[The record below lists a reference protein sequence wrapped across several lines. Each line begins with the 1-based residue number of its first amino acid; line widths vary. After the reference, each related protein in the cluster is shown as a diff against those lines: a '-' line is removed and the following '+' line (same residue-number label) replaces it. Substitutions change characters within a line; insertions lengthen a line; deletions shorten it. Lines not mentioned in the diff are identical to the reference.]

1 MMDGMAAST
10 TLPQQKSEATAYAP
24 GRVVS
29 VDLLRGL
36 TVALMILVN
45 DPGDWSHLFRQLDH
59 AEWSGWTLTDLVF
72 PTFLFLMG
80 VAMVLSMDA
89 RAARGDGRWTRAGK
103 IVSRAAK
110 IFALDLIL
118 TFFPGMHWTR
128 LRFYGV
134 LTRIALCYLIAGLI
148 MLATK
153 RVRILAAIVAV
164 LLIGYW
170 VLLRWVP
177 VPGAGM
183 PVRDIPLLDPVRN
196 WTSWI
201 DRGVVAFTQHWLH
214 TGRLYKQVRDP
225 EGLLSTLP
233 AVATTLLGVL
243 AGFWMQKIAQQGV
256 GEGARVRMRRTQMM
270 LAGAGVAG
278 IAVGTIWG
286 IWFPINKNLWTSS
299 YVVLTAGVAALA
311 LAACSWLMDGH
322 ERPWP
327 RWLEISTWPWLVY
340 GSNAIAAFVI
350 SEALVKTMIFIK
362 LTDADGERHSL
373 WELSYQ
379 KGFEH
384 WGSNEWTSLAFAVTF
399 VAVCFVPIWLLWRK
413 KIFLKV

>member
-1 MMDGMAAST
+1 MMDGMAASA
-10 TLPQQKSEATAYAP
+10 TLTQQASEKTSYAP
-24 GRVVS
+24 GRLVS
-29 VDLLRGL
+29 VDMLRGL

-59 AEWSGWTLTDLVF
+59 AEWNGWTLTDLVF

-80 VAMVLSMDA
+80 VAMVFSMNA
-89 RAARGDGRWTRAGK
+89 RAARGDSGLTRAGK

-110 IFALDLIL
+110 IFAIDLIL
-118 TFFPGMHWTR
+118 TYFPTMHWTR

-148 MLATK
+148 LLATK
-153 RVRILAAIVAV
+153 RVRILAALVAV

-170 VLLRWVP
+170 VMMRWVP

-183 PVRDIPLLDPVRN
+183 PVRDIPLLDPVMN

-201 DRGVVAFTQHWLH
+201 DRHVVAFTQHWLH
-214 TGRLYKQVRDP
+214 TGRLYKKVRDP

-243 AGFWMQKIAQQGV
+243 TGFWMQRIAREGL
-256 GEGARVRMRRTQMM
+256 GDGARTRIRRAQMM
-270 LAGAGVAG
+270 LALAGGAA
-278 IAVGTIWG
+278 IAVGELWG

-299 YVVLTAGVAALA
+299 YVVLTAGVASVA
-311 LAACSWLMDGH
+311 LAACSWLVDGR
-322 ERPWP
+322 EQPWP
-327 RWLEISTWPWLVY
+327 RWLQVTTWPWVVY

-350 SEALVKTMIFIK
+350 SEALVKAMIFFK
-362 LTDADGERHSL
+362 LADANGDRHSL
-373 WELSYQ
+373 WELSYE
-379 KGFEH
+379 KGFGR

-413 KIFLKV
+413 RIFLKV

>member
-1 MMDGMAAST
+1 MFPGIFGTGCRFWEMMDGMAASS
-10 TLPQQKSEATAYAP
+10 TLPQQAGEMTTEVP

-29 VDLLRGL
+29 VDMLRGL

-45 DPGDWSHLFRQLDH
+45 DPGDWDHLFRQLDH
-59 AEWSGWTLTDLVF
+59 ADWSGWTLTDLVF

-80 VAMVLSMDA
+80 VAMVFSMDA
-89 RAARGDGRWTRAGK
+89 RSARGDSQWARAGK
-103 IVSRAAK
+103 VVSRAAK

-118 TFFPGMHWTR
+118 TYFPAMHWTR

-148 MLATK
+148 LLATK

-164 LLIGYW
+164 LLVGYW
-170 VLLRWVP
+170 VMLRWVP

-183 PVRDIPLLDPVRN
+183 PGRDIPLLDPVMN

-214 TGRLYKQVRDP
+214 MGRLYKTVRDP

-243 AGFWMQKIAQQGV
+243 TGFWMQRISQ
-256 GEGARVRMRRTQMM
+256 EGLGAKARVRMQHTQKLLA
-270 LAGAGVAG
+270 LAGLVGVVAG
-278 IAVGTIWG
+278 EVWA

-299 YVVLTAGVAALA
+299 YVLLSAGVAALA
-311 LAACSWLMDGH
+311 LAACSWLVDG
-322 ERPWP
+322 RTQPWP
-327 RWLEISTWPWLVY
+327 RWMQIKTWPGVVF
-340 GSNAIAAFVI
+340 GS
-350 SEALVKTMIFIK
+350 
-362 LTDADGERHSL
+362 
-373 WELSYQ
+373 
-379 KGFEH
+379 
-384 WGSNEWTSLAFAVTF
+384 
-399 VAVCFVPIWLLWRK
+399 
-413 KIFLKV
+413 